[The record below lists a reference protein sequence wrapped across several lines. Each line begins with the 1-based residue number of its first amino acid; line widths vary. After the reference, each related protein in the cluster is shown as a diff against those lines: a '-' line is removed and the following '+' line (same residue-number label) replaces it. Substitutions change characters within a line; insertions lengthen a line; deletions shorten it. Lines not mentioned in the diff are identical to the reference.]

1 MGGKPNPGGP
11 EPNPSVLDVAH
22 QGRLPGGGGLGAHA
36 VLGRESRRGA
46 GGGGGGR
53 SAQHTRGAGPG
64 ILSQGPRTPV

>member
-11 EPNPSVLDVAH
+11 EPDPSELDVAR

-46 GGGGGGR
+46 GGGGEVEEGLG
-53 SAQHTRGAGPG
+53 
-64 ILSQGPRTPV
+64 